1 MTILEFKD
9 LIKNLSLAHKD
20 VKTFDYGSDF
30 DIAVDKNDVYPMIFL
45 ELPFLCEYAVEVNH
59 HYDEVT
65 IALNVLVNIAQDN
78 IDADFMAINYA
89 KNIGDI
95 IIKYINEEIDEIK
108 IQSASSVS
116 LREFSDDSVAGMRYD
131 LVVLLPRVCVDDWNE
146 VFDTSKL

>member
-30 DIAVDKNDVYPMIFL
+30 DIAADKENTYPQVFL
-45 ELPFLCEYAVEVNH
+45 ELPFLCEYDLEVNH

-65 IALNVLVNIAQDN
+65 IALNVLVNIAADD
-78 IDADFMAINYA
+78 IDADFVAINYA

-95 IIKYINEEIDEIK
+95 LIKYINEEIDEIK
-108 IQSASSVS
+108 IQSSSSVS

-131 LVVLLPRVCVDDWNE
+131 LVVLLPRICVDDWSE
-146 VFDTSKL
+146 VFDISKL